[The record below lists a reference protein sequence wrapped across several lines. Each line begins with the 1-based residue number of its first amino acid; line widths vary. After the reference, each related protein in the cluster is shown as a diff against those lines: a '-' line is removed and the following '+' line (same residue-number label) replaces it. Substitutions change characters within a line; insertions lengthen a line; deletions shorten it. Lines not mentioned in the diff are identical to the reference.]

1 MKMINN
7 EKGFT
12 LVELLATMAILATL
26 MLIAIPNVI
35 GIVQRNKNKTYIED
49 AKKLETLAAYKVRSN
64 PTELKPASGK
74 SYCFLLPFLDKS
86 NELSDPPNG
95 GEYDKTMTYVIVYNS
110 NGTLKYYVQLYE
122 NKNGS
127 VSGGVPYNSTKDSS
141 YLYKDDATSLV
152 KTTGVNKTPT
162 GAARYFWNNTKDYE
176 ATYNKA
182 KSKINNNNN
191 SGSLSPYGS
200 GSSGNKNGS
209 SNPSGGSPGPY
220 SR

>member
-64 PTELKPASGK
+64 PTELKPANGN

-86 NELSDPPNG
+86 NELSEPPNG
-95 GEYDKTMTYVIVYNS
+95 GEYDKTKSYVIVKNN
-110 NGTLKYYVQLYE
+110 NGSLEYKVQLVE
-122 NKNGS
+122 VKNGS
-127 VSGGVPYNSTKDSS
+127 TVGGVGEISREELYGDKATQKVVTSEISTIPNS
-141 YLYKDDATSLV
+141 
-152 KTTGVNKTPT
+152 N
-162 GAARYFWNNTKDYE
+162 RYFWENSKNAV
-176 ATYNKA
+176 ATYGEA
-182 KSKINNNNN
+182 KSKI
-191 SGSLSPYGS
+191 PA
-200 GSSGNKNGS
+200 SSTS
-209 SNPSGGSPGPY
+209 STGY
-220 SR
+220 

>member
-64 PTELKPASGK
+64 PTELKPASGT

-86 NELSDPPNG
+86 NELSEPPNG
-95 GEYDKTMTYVIVYNS
+95 GEYDKTKSYVIVKNN
-110 NGTLKYYVQLYE
+110 NGSLEYKVQLVE
-122 NKNGS
+122 VKNGS
-127 VSGGVPYNSTKDSS
+127 TVGGVGEISREELYGDKATQKVVTSEISTVPT
-141 YLYKDDATSLV
+141 TSI
-152 KTTGVNKTPT
+152 K
-162 GAARYFWNNTKDYE
+162 YFWENSKNAVPTYE
-176 ATYNKA
+176 AA
-182 KSKINNNNN
+182 KSKI
-191 SGSLSPYGS
+191 PA
-200 GSSGNKNGS
+200 SSTS
-209 SNPSGGSPGPY
+209 STGY
-220 SR
+220 

>member
-64 PTELKPASGK
+64 PTDLKPAKGD

-86 NELSDPPNG
+86 NELSEPPNG
-95 GEYDKTMTYVIVYNS
+95 GEYDKTKSYVIVTNN
-110 NGTLKYYVQLYE
+110 NGSLEYKVQLVE
-122 NKNGS
+122 VKNGS
-127 VSGGVPYNSTKDSS
+127 PVGGVGEISRKD
-141 YLYKDDATSLV
+141 LYKDTATKNVGTSEIS
-152 KTTGVNKTPT
+152 TTPNSNK
-162 GAARYFWNNTKDYE
+162 YFWNNSTDSKSSYE
-176 ATYNKA
+176 EA
-182 KSKINNNNN
+182 KNQI
-191 SGSLSPYGS
+191 PA
-200 GSSGNKNGS
+200 SST
-209 SNPSGGSPGPY
+209 PSTGY
-220 SR
+220 

>member
-64 PTELKPASGK
+64 PTDLKPANGA

-86 NELSDPPNG
+86 NELSEPPNG
-95 GEYDKTMTYVIVYNS
+95 GEYDKTKSYVIVKN
-110 NGTLKYYVQLYE
+110 NGGSLEYKVQLVE
-122 NKNGS
+122 VKNGS
-127 VSGGVPYNSTKDSS
+127 TVGGVGEISRED
-141 YLYKDDATSLV
+141 LYKDKATQKVGTSGISANPTSSKFFWENSKNAV
-152 KTTGVNKTPT
+152 TT
-162 GAARYFWNNTKDYE
+162 YE
-176 ATYNKA
+176 VA
-182 KSKINNNNN
+182 KSKI
-191 SGSLSPYGS
+191 PA
-200 GSSGNKNGS
+200 SST
-209 SNPSGGSPGPY
+209 PSTGY
-220 SR
+220 

>member
-64 PTELKPASGK
+64 PTDLKPAKGR

-95 GEYDKTMTYVIVYNS
+95 GEYDKTKSYVIVKNN
-110 NGTLKYYVQLYE
+110 NGSLEYTVQLVE
-122 NKNGS
+122 EKNGS
-127 VSGGVPYNSTKDSS
+127 TVGGVGEISREELYGDKATQKVVTSEISTIPNS
-141 YLYKDDATSLV
+141 
-152 KTTGVNKTPT
+152 N
-162 GAARYFWNNTKDYE
+162 RYFWENSKNAV
-176 ATYNKA
+176 ATYGEA
-182 KSKINNNNN
+182 KSKI
-191 SGSLSPYGS
+191 PA
-200 GSSGNKNGS
+200 SSTS
-209 SNPSGGSPGPY
+209 STGY
-220 SR
+220 

>member
-152 KTTGVNKTPT
+152 KTTGNKTPT
-162 GAARYFWNNTKDYE
+162 GAVIYFWNNTKDY
-176 ATYNKA
+176 TNSYNEA
-182 KSKINNNNN
+182 KSKINNNN

>member
-64 PTELKPASGK
+64 PTDLKPANGN

-86 NELSDPPNG
+86 NELSEPPNG
-95 GEYDKTMTYVIVYNS
+95 GEYDKTKSYVIVKNN
-110 NGTLKYYVQLYE
+110 NGSLEYKVQLVE
-122 NKNGS
+122 VKNGS
-127 VSGGVPYNSTKDSS
+127 TVGGVGEISREELYGDKATQKVVTSEISTTPIS
-141 YLYKDDATSLV
+141 
-152 KTTGVNKTPT
+152 NK
-162 GAARYFWNNTKDYE
+162 YFWENSKNAVNTYE
-176 ATYNKA
+176 AA
-182 KSKINNNNN
+182 KSKI
-191 SGSLSPYGS
+191 PA
-200 GSSGNKNGS
+200 SSTS
-209 SNPSGGSPGPY
+209 STGY
-220 SR
+220 

>member
-64 PTELKPASGK
+64 PTDLKPAKGS

-86 NELSDPPNG
+86 NELSEPPNG
-95 GEYDKTMTYVIVYNS
+95 GEYDKTKSYVIVKN
-110 NGTLKYYVQLYE
+110 NGGSLEYKVQLVE
-122 NKNGS
+122 VKNGS
-127 VSGGVPYNSTKDSS
+127 TVGGVKEILREE
-141 YLYKDDATSLV
+141 LYKDTATQKVVTSEIPANPSSI
-152 KTTGVNKTPT
+152 KF
-162 GAARYFWNNTKDYE
+162 FWDT
-176 ATYNKA
+176 
-182 KSKINNNNN
+182 NNNFEFTYEGAKKKIPA
-191 SGSLSPYGS
+191 SSP
-200 GSSGNKNGS
+200 
-209 SNPSGGSPGPY
+209 PSPGY
-220 SR
+220 